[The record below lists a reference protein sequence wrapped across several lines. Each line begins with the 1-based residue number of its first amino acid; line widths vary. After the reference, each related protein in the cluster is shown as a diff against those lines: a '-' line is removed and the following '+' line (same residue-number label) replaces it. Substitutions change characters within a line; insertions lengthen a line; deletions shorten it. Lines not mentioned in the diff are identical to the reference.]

1 MTSADYPVLSEVL
14 PNELVR
20 YIIYDCGGIRTPT
33 ARIIRER
40 ITEWE
45 QHIRDMDDL
54 MDRAHVKID
63 EVYII
68 NWLYFAM
75 NYSKSIYKVLFKN

>member
-1 MTSADYPVLSEVL
+1 MKTL
-14 PNELVR
+14 PYE
-20 YIIYDCGGIRTPT
+20 IICKILYEFKGLQTPT

-45 QHIRDMDDL
+45 QHIIDMDDL
-54 MDRAHVKID
+54 MDRAHIKID

-68 NWLYFAM
+68 NWSYFAM
-75 NYSKSIYKVLFKN
+75 NYEKSIYKVLFIY